1 MIKTLI
7 IYFILFVG
15 LASLLPAQ
23 VQVTDREEQ
32 RNKNLSTKIPEGTEF
47 WLCFMRNYKEGDKKD
62 SKEDLLLELFIT
74 GNQDADVLIEIPAL
88 NFSQKIYLQGGTV
101 QSVKIDPEAQITSSE
116 VVESKHAVKI
126 TSDHPISIYGLNRR
140 FQTTDTYLGFPTR
153 VLGTEYRAICY
164 SVTEGFLPEFAVV
177 GVEDS
182 TEVTIIPSVNTFK
195 HNAQEPFKVIL
206 NQGDV
211 YQVSARFEPTKKC
224 DLTGSQIKANKKIAV
239 FSGHQC
245 SYVPEKVIACNHLV
259 EQVPPT
265 SAWGKHFYIGM
276 LEPRSRYT
284 YRVLANEENTKVFE
298 DSKLLK
304 ILQDGEFLERTTN
317 RNVQVT
323 ADKPILV
330 AQYSQGFKNGDSI
343 GDPMMLL
350 ISPTQQFLRQY
361 RFATP
366 VNGSWNHY
374 INLVVPTKAISTI
387 RMNGRS
393 VDSTAFEPLGLS
405 RYSLGHIRVP
415 FGTHEIEGSMPFG
428 MYSYGFGFGA
438 DAFDA
443 YGTMGGQSFV
453 DYEAGADSL
462 PPTAEPVY
470 ENQQM
475 KIIFRDDRIDDTGI
489 KEIKTVFAEGI
500 NAYVPKIDVGSPQI
514 SVTVKP
520 ESSDKI
526 GRLIFSVTD
535 VAGNEAQYTVCYSF
549 DARTETY
556 VFSLSEGADSK
567 CIPDPGIQL
576 GIFGKFS
583 GVIHTADFTSS
594 GNVRTKGN
602 FSDAFGTGGYF
613 GIYVGRRFRHDMAV
627 SGRLS
632 IENYGGLLT
641 SPDKSISYI
650 RDKDG
655 TLIPFQEA
663 YDMTLDG
670 TFAHLGVAL
679 EWYLK
684 NNLYL
689 SGGLNFAFNLSQS
702 ITLTQRIITPE
713 SYSYE
718 NNSRTH
724 IPANAPDK
732 MGSLGGVR
740 LGAFFGF
747 GVNIPVT
754 YNISFF
760 SEANYTLHFGN
771 IISDGNWGLQQ
782 ISVIAGG
789 KIRL

>member
-1 MIKTLI
+1 MRGLKAAYI
-7 IYFILFVG
+7 IIIL
-15 LASLLPAQ
+15 LTASAIAFGQ
-23 VQVTDREEQ
+23 SSDRDEQ
-32 RNKNLSTKIPEGTEF
+32 RNRNLASKIPEGNEF

-74 GNQDADVLIEIPAL
+74 GNNDADVNIEIPAL
-88 NFSQKIYLQGGTV
+88 GFSQKIYLQGGTV
-101 QSVKIDPEAQITSSE
+101 QSVRIDPEAQITSSE
-116 VVESKHAVKI
+116 VVETKRAVKI
-126 TSDHPISIYGLNRR
+126 TSNNPVSIYGLNRR

-153 VLGTEYRAICY
+153 VLGMEYRAICY
-164 SVTEGFLPEFAVV
+164 SITDGFLPEFAVV
-177 GVEDS
+177 AVEDS
-182 TEVTIIPSVNTFK
+182 TEVTIIPAANTFK
-195 HNAQEPFKVIL
+195 HNAGEPFKVIL

-211 YQVSARFEPTKKC
+211 YQVSARFEPSKKC
-224 DLTGSQIKANKKIAV
+224 DLTGSQIKADKKIAV

-265 SAWGKHFYIGM
+265 SAWGKHFYLGM

-284 YRVLANEENTKVFE
+284 YRVLANEENTRVFE

-304 ILQDGEFLERTTN
+304 ILKEGEFLERTTN

-374 INLVVPTKAISTI
+374 INLVIPTKAIGTI
-387 RMNGRS
+387 RLDNRP
-393 VDSTAFEPLGLS
+393 VDSTEFQQLGLS
-405 RYSLGHIRVP
+405 RYSLGHIKVP
-415 FGTHEIEGSMPFG
+415 FGTHEIEGGMPFG
-428 MYSYGFGFGA
+428 MYSYGFGYGG

-443 YGTMGGQSFV
+443 YGTMGGQSMF
-453 DYEAGADSL
+453 DYDPEEDSL

-475 KIIFRDDRIDDTGI
+475 KIIFRDDRIDDSGI
-489 KEIKTVFAEGI
+489 KDIKAIFAEGI
-500 NAYVPKIDVGSPQI
+500 TPFIPKIDYGSPQI

-520 ESSDKI
+520 ENIDKT
-526 GRLIFSVTD
+526 GRLIFLASD
-535 VAGNEAQYTVCYSF
+535 VSNNETQFTVCYSF

-556 VFSLSEGADSK
+556 MFSLSEGAESA

-583 GVIHTADFTSS
+583 GIFHSADFSSS
-594 GNVRTKGN
+594 GNVNAKGN
-602 FSDAFGTGGYF
+602 FSDASGTGGYF
-613 GIYVGRRFRHDMAV
+613 GFYAGRRFRHDMSLSA
-627 SGRLS
+627 RLS
-632 IENYGGLLT
+632 LEKYGGLLT
-641 SPDKSISYI
+641 APDSSISHI
-650 RDKDG
+650 REKDG
-655 TLIPFQEA
+655 SLIPFQEA

-670 TFAHLGVAL
+670 TFAHLGIAL

-684 NNLYL
+684 NNFYVL
-689 SGGLNFAFNLSQS
+689 GGINFAFNLSQS

-713 SYSYE
+713 SYTYAE
-718 NNSRTH
+718 NARTRV
-724 IPANAPDK
+724 PDNAPEK
-732 MGSLGGVR
+732 LGSINAVR
-740 LGAFFGF
+740 LGGFIGF

-760 SEANYTLHFGN
+760 SEANYTFHFGN
-771 IISDGNWGLQQ
+771 LIKDGNWGLQQ
-782 ISVIAGG
+782 ISIIAGG